1 MKKYILIV
9 LALLVIAL
17 FWILKNQPE
26 MKTITENNTWDLFIT
41 KDFKD
46 DNYLQANITQ
56 KNEEDGITLK
66 NIDIVD
72 NEANKVVISNDIER
86 IKLDNVEGYEVQLEP
101 VYVEVPL
108 GIRVEKGRSYTLE
121 ITYVFKNKTYT
132 DKIKFK

>member
-9 LALLVIAL
+9 LALLVVAL

-56 KNEEDGITLK
+56 KNEEDAITLK

-101 VYVEVPL
+101 VYIEVPL

-121 ITYVFKNKTYT
+121 ITYVFKNNTYT

>member
-41 KDFKD
+41 TDFKD

-56 KNEEDGITLK
+56 KNEEDVITLK

-72 NEANKVVISNDIER
+72 NETNEVVMSDDIKS
-86 IKLDNVEGYEVQLEP
+86 IQMVNVEGYEVQLEP
-101 VYVEVPL
+101 IYVEVPL
-108 GIRVEKGRSYTLE
+108 SMSIKKGRSYTLE
-121 ITYVFKNKTYT
+121 ITYVFKNNTYT
-132 DKIKFK
+132 DKIEFK

>member
-56 KNEEDGITLK
+56 KNEEDDITLK

-72 NEANKVVISNDIER
+72 NEANKVVISNDIKR